1 MRELGQS
8 GGAAGCQWNPGRMT
22 KRILNVVSN
31 VAHYDDPAEPTGL
44 WLSELTH
51 AYDVF
56 DEAGY
61 QQTIVSPKGGPSPLE
76 PRSLKFPNFDKSAKA
91 WKADDTKMA
100 LLASTASPDEIDPA
114 DYDAIYFTGGHAVMY
129 DFPDSEGLQRI
140 TREIF
145 ERGGVVS
152 SVCHGYCGLL
162 NTRLSDGSLLVAG
175 RKLTGFAWSEE
186 VLARVDKLVPY
197 NVEAEMKKRGGRYEK
212 GLIPF
217 ASHVVVD
224 GRLVTGQNPG
234 SAKATAKK
242 IVSVLGR

>member
-1 MRELGQS
+1 
-8 GGAAGCQWNPGRMT
+8 MT

-31 VAHYDDPAEPTGL
+31 VSHYADPSEPTGL

-51 AYDVF
+51 AHRVF
-56 DEAGY
+56 AEAGY
-61 QQTIVSPKGGPSPLE
+61 HQTLVSPKGGRSPLE
-76 PRSLKFPNFDKSAKA
+76 PRSLKFPNYDKSAKA
-91 WKADDTKMA
+91 WHADAAKMT
-100 LLASTASPDEIDPA
+100 LLNSTAAPEEIDAA
-114 DYDAIYFTGGHAVMY
+114 DYDAIYFTGGHAVMF

-162 NTRLSDGSLLVAG
+162 NTTLSDGSLLVAG
-175 RKLTGFAWSEE
+175 RRLTGFSWAEE

-197 NVEAEMKKRGGRYEK
+197 NVEAQMKQRGARYGK

-217 ASHVVVD
+217 ASHVVAD

-242 IVSVLGR
+242 VVAVLGR

>member
-1 MRELGQS
+1 
-8 GGAAGCQWNPGRMT
+8 MT

-31 VAHYDDPAEPTGL
+31 VAHYEDPAEPTGL

-51 AYDVF
+51 AYHVF
-56 DEAGY
+56 ADAGY
-61 QQTIVSPKGGPSPLE
+61 QQRIVSPKGGLSPLE
-76 PRSLKFPNFDKSAKA
+76 PRSLKFPSYDKSAKA
-91 WKADDTKMA
+91 WHADAAKMA
-100 LLASTASPDEIDPA
+100 LLAETAAPEDIDAA
-114 DYDAIYFTGGHAVMY
+114 DYDAIYFTGGHAVMF
-129 DFPDSEGLQRI
+129 DFPDSQDLQRI

-162 NTRLSDGSLLVAG
+162 NTTLSDGSLLVAG
-175 RKLTGFAWSEE
+175 RKLTGFAWIEE
-186 VLARVDKLVPY
+186 VLARVDKQVPY
-197 NVEAEMKKRGGRYEK
+197 NVEAEMKNRGAHYKK

-242 IVSVLGR
+242 VVSVLGR